1 MEVRSMKRKIK
12 VKDFNGKVTENEV
25 EVPNKFHFEV
35 QRNTRMNIFRD
46 KTKYTRKQKHKKK
59 FEE

>member
-1 MEVRSMKRKIK
+1 MKQKIK
-12 VKDFNGKVTENEV
+12 ITDFDGKVIEKDV
-25 EVPNKFHFEV
+25 ERPNKFHFEV

-59 FEE
+59 FDE

>member
-1 MEVRSMKRKIK
+1 MKQKIK
-12 VKDFNGKVTENEV
+12 ITDFNGKVIEKEV
-25 EVPNKFHFEV
+25 EKPNKYHCEV

-59 FEE
+59 FDE